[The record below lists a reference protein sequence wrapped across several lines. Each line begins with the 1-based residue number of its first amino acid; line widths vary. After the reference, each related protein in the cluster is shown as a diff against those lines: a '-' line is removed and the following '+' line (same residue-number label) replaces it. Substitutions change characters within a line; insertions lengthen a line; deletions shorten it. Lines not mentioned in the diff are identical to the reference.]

1 MKVLVADDHEA
12 IRSALKR
19 LLVKQFDCT
28 IIEAADGLEA
38 LDAVA
43 RYNPTFALI
52 DVDMPYVS
60 GLEVL
65 QSLRASPLHASMPI
79 TIISGQNDEA
89 TVREMIRLGITD
101 YLAKPLRSERVAA
114 RLTRMAE
121 MFAASREQRAAEGQP
136 PLSAL
141 NETTPILIADSDPE
155 FRHFFKAHLG
165 TRYPVMEAPKGTDA
179 LKMCL
184 TSMPAAVFIGNDTGL
199 MAPEMLTKKLR
210 ALRGLAGVPLVAIVP
225 GSALEQT
232 KASGL
237 YDAVVTRTFVP
248 EAFDKQFRELTA
260 NATPYKALCQTYPN
274 FPLHVASATEQ
285 AFGMLANCEI
295 AQTTSTWTAA
305 GDGVQADVTLAIEG
319 QPLVV
324 HLTIDCDM
332 SSARTICAKMNAVH
346 ASTAGRAECEATL
359 GELLTI
365 ISCRVQKGLLERDIA
380 ATCSVPQTRTGTPKP
395 AEQNADVQLFFG
407 SPDDSVKVAAAIT
420 VAATGA

>member
-12 IRSALKR
+12 IRAALKR
-19 LLVKQFDCT
+19 LLVRQFDCT

-65 QSLRASPLHASMPI
+65 QSLRASPLYASMPV
-79 TIISGQNDEA
+79 TIISGQNDEG

-121 MFAASREQRAAEGQP
+121 MFAATREQRAAEGQP
-136 PLSAL
+136 PLSML
-141 NETTPILIADSDPE
+141 NETTPILIADTDPE

-165 TRYPVMEAPKGTDA
+165 LRHPVMEATKGTDA

-210 ALRGLAGVPLVAIVP
+210 TLRGLAGVPLVAIVP
-225 GSALEQT
+225 ASAVEQ
-232 KASGL
+232 ARSSGN
-237 YDAVVTRTFVP
+237 YDAVMTRTFVP
-248 EAFDKQFRELTA
+248 ETFDKQFRELTA
-260 NATPYKALCQTYPN
+260 TSTPYMGLCQSYPN

-285 AFGMLANCEI
+285 AFGMVANCEI
-295 AQTTSTWTAA
+295 AQTPGTWTAR
-305 GDGVQADVTLAIEG
+305 GEGVQADLALTVEDQPLAI
-319 QPLVV
+319 

-332 SSARTICAKMNAVH
+332 ASARTICAKMNAVH
-346 ASTAGRAECEATL
+346 ASSAGKEECEATL
-359 GELLTI
+359 GELLSI
-365 ISCRVQKGLLERDIA
+365 IGGRIQKGLLERDIA
-380 ATCSVPQTRTGTPKP
+380 AMCSVPNTRTGTAQPGDM
-395 AEQNADVQLFFG
+395 NVDVQLFFA
-407 SPDDSVKVAAAIT
+407 SPDESVKVAAAIT
-420 VAATGA
+420 VTDAS